1 MEISLIPLIMILDVY
16 FEYFVHFIIFK
27 FLCINVINIL
37 SLINKQKHNFISIK
51 KNIIFLL
58 HISRSYIY
66 CYKLFQY
73 HEKGQQKKK
82 RLKKTPISTNLE
94 QGGKPDS
101 CSALFNVYTYF
112 SFFAAQ
118 RRGEGVRLCP
128 LLRTASSSRSKNLR
142 QRRPPWRK
150 LSEHTFRISRPM
162 FPSGPRYI
170 VITKRLALRE
180 GYDSLSLRLCLRF
193 CLPRQNIS
201 TIRFFISGFCSNPF
215 SFLLLLFPEII
226 VAFLPNSLL
235 SLRVNHYSVPF
246 FLFLLFFSNIQFC
259 ARRYIWVSQI

>member
-1 MEISLIPLIMILDVY
+1 M
-16 FEYFVHFIIFK
+16 
-27 FLCINVINIL
+27 
-37 SLINKQKHNFISIK
+37 
-51 KNIIFLL
+51 
-58 HISRSYIY
+58 
-66 CYKLFQY
+66 
-73 HEKGQQKKK
+73 
-82 RLKKTPISTNLE
+82 KKTPISTNLE

-180 GYDSLSLRLCLRF
+180 GYDSLSLSPSLSPFLSSSAEYQYDTF
-193 CLPRQNIS
+193 LYFWFLFESFLFPSLTFPRNHRCFSSKLATLI
-201 TIRFFISGFCSNPF
+201 TCKPLFCSFF
-215 SFLLLLFPEII
+215 SFP
-226 VAFLPNSLL
+226 
-235 SLRVNHYSVPF
+235 PF
-246 FLFLLFFSNIQFC
+246 FLQ
-259 ARRYIWVSQI
+259 YIVLCT

>member
-1 MEISLIPLIMILDVY
+1 MIISY
-16 FEYFVHFIIFK
+16 F
-27 FLCINVINIL
+27 NIKRERGWN
-37 SLINKQKHNFISIK
+37 SK
-51 KNIIFLL
+51 KI
-58 HISRSYIY
+58 
-66 CYKLFQY
+66 
-73 HEKGQQKKK
+73 EKNTDFNQ
-82 RLKKTPISTNLE
+82 LEE

-170 VITKRLALRE
+170 VITKRPALRE
-180 GYDSLSLRLCLRF
+180 GYDSPSPPLSLS
-193 CLPRQNIS
+193 LPSPEHRYDTFLYFWFLFRS
-201 TIRFFISGFCSNPF
+201 SL
-215 SFLLLLFPEII
+215 SFLLLLFLEIT
-226 VAFLPNSLL
+226 VAFLPN
-235 SLRVNHYSVPF
+235 
-246 FLFLLFFSNIQFC
+246 
-259 ARRYIWVSQI
+259 

>member
-1 MEISLIPLIMILDVY
+1 M
-16 FEYFVHFIIFK
+16 
-27 FLCINVINIL
+27 
-37 SLINKQKHNFISIK
+37 
-51 KNIIFLL
+51 
-58 HISRSYIY
+58 
-66 CYKLFQY
+66 
-73 HEKGQQKKK
+73 
-82 RLKKTPISTNLE
+82 KKTPISTNLE

-180 GYDSLSLRLCLRF
+180 GYDSLSLSVSVSVSVFLGR
-193 CLPRQNIS
+193 IS
-201 TIRFFISGFCSNPF
+201 VRYVSL
-215 SFLLLLFPEII
+215 FLVFVRI
-226 VAFLPNSLL
+226 L
-235 SLRVNHYSVPF
+235 SLSFSYFSPKSS
-246 FLFLLFFSNIQFC
+246 LLFFQT
-259 ARRYIWVSQI
+259 RYSHYV

>member
-1 MEISLIPLIMILDVY
+1 MIISY
-16 FEYFVHFIIFK
+16 F
-27 FLCINVINIL
+27 NIKRERGWN
-37 SLINKQKHNFISIK
+37 SK
-51 KNIIFLL
+51 KI
-58 HISRSYIY
+58 
-66 CYKLFQY
+66 
-73 HEKGQQKKK
+73 EKNTDFNQ
-82 RLKKTPISTNLE
+82 LEE

-170 VITKRLALRE
+170 VITKRPALRE
-180 GYDSLSLRLCLRF
+180 GYDSPSPPLSLSLFL
-193 CLPRQNIS
+193 RQNIA
-201 TIRFFISGFCSNPF
+201 TIRFFISGFCSDP
-215 SFLLLLFPEII
+215 
-226 VAFLPNSLL
+226 L
-235 SLRVNHYSVPF
+235 SLSFSYFSSKSP
-246 FLFLLFFSNIQFC
+246 LLFFQTS
-259 ARRYIWVSQI
+259 YSHYV

>member
-1 MEISLIPLIMILDVY
+1 M
-16 FEYFVHFIIFK
+16 
-27 FLCINVINIL
+27 
-37 SLINKQKHNFISIK
+37 
-51 KNIIFLL
+51 
-58 HISRSYIY
+58 
-66 CYKLFQY
+66 
-73 HEKGQQKKK
+73 
-82 RLKKTPISTNLE
+82 KKTPISTNLE

-170 VITKRLALRE
+170 VITKRLALRK

-235 SLRVNHYSVPF
+235 ITCKPLFCSFFSFPPF
-246 FLFLLFFSNIQFC
+246 FLQ
-259 ARRYIWVSQI
+259 YIVLCT